1 MGKTIRLAEILEGS
15 VRQTGVHACGILISR
30 DPLTEHIPIMPT
42 EGESLMTTQYDGHFV
57 EPIGLIKMDF
67 LGLRTLS
74 IIKTCLDNIKKSRH
88 EVLDV
93 DAISL
98 EDQETLLFLP
108 GRDDGP
114 VPVRVAGDEKTP
126 AGLTA

>member
-1 MGKTIRLAEILEGS
+1 
-15 VRQTGVHACGILISR
+15 
-30 DPLTEHIPIMPT
+30 MPT

-74 IIKTCLDNIKKSRH
+74 IIKTCLDNIKKSCH
-88 EVLDV
+88 KTLDV

-98 EDQETLLFLP
+98 EDKETFELFSR
-108 GRDDGP
+108 GETTGS
-114 VPVRVAGDEKTP
+114 VPV
-126 AGLTA
+126 

>member
-1 MGKTIRLAEILEGS
+1 MAVSYTHLLEGS

-30 DPLTEHIPIMPT
+30 DPLTEHIPIIPT

-74 IIKTCLDNIKKSRH
+74 IIKTCLENIKAVSYTHLSIR
-88 EVLDV
+88 
-93 DAISL
+93 
-98 EDQETLLFLP
+98 LFSIP
-108 GRDDGP
+108 TTGP
-114 VPVRVAGDEKTP
+114 CWIQKLKLSTNILFPIF
-126 AGLTA
+126 